1 MAMSDTY
8 FTLEGPCEGLFKAKG
23 SKHFGYGFPVVSE
36 EEVALHLTTLR
47 KQHHAAR
54 HVAYAWRLGYD
65 DTWHRANDDGEP
77 SNSAGP
83 PILGV
88 IRAHD
93 LTNVLFAVV
102 RYFGGT
108 KLGVGG
114 LIEAY
119 REGAAEALRNGN
131 VVERIRTERIRVAFS
146 YENMGVAMGLVKKW
160 GLEPVDTDFQL
171 SCTLDVEVRLAEA
184 TSFKQAVLDTRLLA
198 LPDAPSSQDG

>member
-1 MAMSDTY
+1 MMAPDMEDTY
-8 FTLEGPCEGLFKAKG
+8 RTLAGPCEGLFKAKG
-23 SKHFGYGFPVVSE
+23 SKHFGYGFPIASE
-36 EEVALHLTTLR
+36 SEVKVHLEALK

-54 HVAYAWRLGYD
+54 HVAYAWMIGFD
-65 DTWHRANDDGEP
+65 GTHHRSSDDGEP

-93 LTNVLFAVV
+93 LTHVLFAVV

-119 REGAAEALRNGN
+119 REGAAEALRAGQ
-131 VVERIRTERIRVAFS
+131 VVKRIRTQRLRIAFA
-146 YENMGVAMGLVKKW
+146 YEHMGVVMGLIKRW
-160 GLEPVDTDFQL
+160 ELEPASTDFQI
-171 SCTLDVEVRLAEA
+171 SCALEVDVRLAQMEG
-184 TSFKQAVLDTRLLA
+184 FMQAVQDTRVAEITA
-198 LPDAPSSQDG
+198 L